1 MKKPRL
7 TVKAK
12 LIAAFSAILI
22 IPMLTLGWLSYTSA
36 KEQLENALV
45 KTASENVRLVDE
57 LLDQSLTAQ
66 AKDIEYIA
74 SRTGR
79 ADLQEAARAAT
90 RKQLQSY
97 HALHPEIGEV
107 YIGDETGGM
116 MMSTDAKLPADFDP
130 RKRPWYQAAMQQPQT
145 TIMLDPYIDEATG
158 NVVVGLSRALPDLSG
173 VLGIDIQLTAL
184 DRTVKE
190 AKIGTKGYFS
200 IFDKNHQFLIHPTG
214 KAGTPSNDPW
224 IGTLYGEPAG
234 EFDFSDGGQDARAVH
249 LTNAKTGWKL
259 MAVMYKSE
267 AVAAA
272 SPIFYKT
279 LFMIAIAMAI
289 GGVAVYAILR
299 SMLRPLR
306 KLTEAAEK
314 MSEGDVT
321 QQVEI
326 TSDDELGTLGKS
338 FNHMSGSLR
347 SLLHAVHDNVQQLAA
362 SAEQLSAS
370 ADQTS
375 KATEQIATTMQEMAT
390 GAEQQV
396 SYAMESTAAVGQM
409 SEAISQ
415 IADYTQ
421 KVSDAARQSA
431 DLASSRNRSIQSAVQ
446 QMNASNQSIHD
457 LAEVVARLGTR
468 SQEIGKIVEVIT
480 AIANQTNLL
489 ALNAAIEA
497 ARAGESGRGFA
508 VVADEVRK
516 LAEQSSNS
524 AKQISQLITSIQSE
538 TEHAETVMERS
549 KREVTD
555 GIEKVYEA
563 GQSFEQIQSAIEEVA
578 DKIGQVAGA
587 SQDISARTDLV
598 VKLIRHISEVTMQAS
613 DGTQSVSA
621 AAEEQLA
628 SMEEIASSSVS
639 LERMAEELQNR
650 IGHFKI

>member
-7 TVKAK
+7 TVRTK
-12 LIAAFSAILI
+12 LITAFSTILI
-22 IPMLTLGWLSYTSA
+22 IPMLTLGLLSYLSA
-36 KEQLENALV
+36 KDQLESALM

-57 LLDQSLTAQ
+57 LLNQSLEAQ
-66 AKDIEYIA
+66 SKDMELIA
-74 SRTGR
+74 SGMALT
-79 ADLQEAARAAT
+79 DLQEANRSAT
-90 RKQLQSY
+90 RKHLQTF

-107 YIGDETGGM
+107 YIGDEAGGM
-116 MMSTDAKLPADFDP
+116 LMSTDAKLPADFDP

-145 TIMLDPYIDEATG
+145 TVITDPYIDAASG
-158 NVVVGLSRALPDLSG
+158 NVVIGLAKALSDRSG
-173 VLGIDIQLTAL
+173 VLAIDIQLTAL
-184 DRTVKE
+184 EQTVKQ
-190 AKIGTKGYFS
+190 AKIGAKGYLS
-200 IFDKNHQFLIHPTG
+200 IFDKNRQFLIHPTG
-214 KAGTPSNDPW
+214 KAGTPSTDPW
-224 IGTLYGEPAG
+224 INTLYGQPAG
-234 EFDFSDGGQDARAVH
+234 EFDFSDARAVH

-279 LFMIAIAMAI
+279 LVVIAIAMVI
-289 GGVAVYAILR
+289 GGSVVYAILR

-306 KLTEAAEK
+306 KLTEAAQK

-326 TSDDELGTLGKS
+326 TSDDELGTLSKS

-347 SLLHAVHDNVQQLAA
+347 SLLHAVNDNVQQLAA

-390 GAEQQV
+390 GTEQQV
-396 SYAMESTAAVGQM
+396 SYAEESTDAVDQM
-409 SEAISQ
+409 SEGITQ

-421 KVSDAARQSA
+421 KVSDAARQTA
-431 DLASSRNRSIQSAVQ
+431 DLASVGNVSIQSAVM
-446 QMNASNQSIHD
+446 QMNASQQSIHD
-457 LAEVVARLGTR
+457 LAAVVDRLGTR

-516 LAEQSSNS
+516 LAEQSSHS
-524 AKQISQLITSIQSE
+524 AKQISQLITSIQTE
-538 TEHAETVMERS
+538 TEHAVTVMEKS

-563 GQSFEQIQSAIEEVA
+563 GQSFEQIQNAIEEVA
-578 DKIGQVAGA
+578 ERIGQVSGA
-587 SQDISARTDLV
+587 SQDISARTQMV
-598 VKLIRHISEVTMQAS
+598 VKLISDISEVTMLAS

-628 SMEEIASSSVS
+628 SMEEIAASAVS
-639 LERMAEELQNR
+639 LERMAEELQNQ